1 MTRKQPGLQNST
13 LCWSLYCCG
22 KVELE
27 NTPTKTKTY
36 TPISIS
42 PTRYAILQY
51 IKKGFTSTQKRSF
64 KMQLKITFIHI
75 LIVNKG
81 VCSSRGQSLKVKV
94 SVALFMY
101 CWYIHN
107 LRFYTNKHVYVIP
120 AVSISNYQCVLLMV
134 SYCNWLELALL
145 FYPQS
150 ADAIFWLWDV
160 KAGGYR
166 MFLRYFLLHNM
177 FFNYVSCACLAF
189 CSVHFQSCFTS
200 HFTQTGT
207 LRLGQSHPCNCCT
220 SFFM

>member
-1 MTRKQPGLQNST
+1 MLSHIQPFSCVPFPTCLPLSIPRRQEMTRKQPGLQNST

-134 SYCNWLELALL
+134 SYCN
-145 FYPQS
+145 
-150 ADAIFWLWDV
+150 
-160 KAGGYR
+160 
-166 MFLRYFLLHNM
+166 
-177 FFNYVSCACLAF
+177 
-189 CSVHFQSCFTS
+189 
-200 HFTQTGT
+200 
-207 LRLGQSHPCNCCT
+207 
-220 SFFM
+220 